1 MTFDN
6 KQRIIMIPA
15 RIVSNPLT
23 IATSVVVILLV
34 VAYSWPLPE
43 WNEEISVAFI
53 GNSVQTRSL
62 GYLST
67 TDNLH
72 ESGKIV
78 VILHGIANKGND
90 FPRFMQ
96 VISGGK
102 ISQGSCLHGDATIPN
117 MLKNGKSKH
126 AQ

>member
-53 GNSVQTRSL
+53 GNSMQ
-62 GYLST
+62 YY
-67 TDNLH
+67 
-72 ESGKIV
+72 
-78 VILHGIANKGND
+78 ND